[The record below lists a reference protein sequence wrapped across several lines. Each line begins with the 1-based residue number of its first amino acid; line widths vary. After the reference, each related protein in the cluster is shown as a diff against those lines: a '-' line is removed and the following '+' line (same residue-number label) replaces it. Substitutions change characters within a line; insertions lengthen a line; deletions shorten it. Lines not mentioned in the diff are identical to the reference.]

1 MSFCLGDQV
10 LEGDRQQLMAVNSAT
25 RGGGAWHGE
34 AGTKRSGIRATA
46 WTEDPRPGST
56 LEGSEKRVL
65 GKGTVPA
72 EAKVGMGPA
81 WWGTQQWAGRA
92 ELSGGGQH
100 TGLWWVLDCHRLSG
114 CGVVSR
120 VGTDMTLFS
129 WIPLDLWTLEEH
141 AWGRAQLGAALAAEI
156 MQTLPG
162 CSPMDLLMD
171 RMWVWNREKRKALG
185 SAWFWGLGEVGSK
198 VLGCK
203 YRDGGTVGQRRG
215 HRRVEQGPGL
225 EVGIGCVGTEPGLQ
239 RPALWAGGERRLGV
253 HR

>member
-1 MSFCLGDQV
+1 M
-10 LEGDRQQLMAVNSAT
+10 
-25 RGGGAWHGE
+25 
-34 AGTKRSGIRATA
+34 
-46 WTEDPRPGST
+46 
-56 LEGSEKRVL
+56 L
-65 GKGTVPA
+65 GKGTAPA

-92 ELSGGGQH
+92 ELSGGGRH
-100 TGLWWVLDCHRLSG
+100 TGLWCVLDCHRLSG

-120 VGTDMTLFS
+120 VGTDMTLLS

-171 RMWVWNREKRKALG
+171 RMWVWNREKQKVLG

-203 YRDGGTVGQRRG
+203 FRDGGTVGQRRG
-215 HRRVEQGPGL
+215 HRRVERGPGL
-225 EVGIGCVGTEPGLQ
+225 EVGIGVRRDRAGAPKAGAVG
-239 RPALWAGGERRLGV
+239 
-253 HR
+253 